1 MKYFLLIV
9 VITLFSPS
17 SHAHEHQAT
26 ATYLGN
32 EGIMIQE
39 GDIRIVFDPFF
50 HNGYNNYQLVP
61 ENIRMA
67 LFSGTEPYN
76 NINAMFISH
85 AHGDHFAADDVLK
98 FLQSHSD
105 TKLIAPSQ
113 AVEKLAELKP
123 SDAVMKQVISID
135 LKLGDKVKTIKVDD
149 LFIEVVRIPHAGWP
163 GRADISNLIFRV
175 TLNNAV
181 TIMHMGDADP
191 NDMHFKPYQKHWQKQ
206 KTNTA
211 FPPYWFFTSSDGP
224 IILDERINTETS
236 VGIHVPI
243 KVPFSLEM
251 TGEAYFS
258 KPSEQKTIGHK
269 HAN

>member
-1 MKYFLLIV
+1 MKYILLIV
-9 VITLFSPS
+9 LITLSHSP

-39 GDIRIVFDPFF
+39 AGIKIVFDPFF

-61 ENIRMA
+61 ENIRTA

-76 NINAMFISH
+76 NINTIFISH

-98 FLQSHSD
+98 FLKSHPD
-105 TKLIAPSQ
+105 TKLIAPNQ
-113 AVEKLAELKP
+113 AVEKLAELKN
-123 SDAVMKQVISID
+123 SNAVMKQVTSID

-163 GRADISNLIFRV
+163 GRADISNLVFRV

-191 NDMHFKPYQKHWQKQ
+191 NDMHFKPYQKHWRNQ

-211 FPPYWFFTSSDGP
+211 FPPYWFFTSGDGP
-224 IILDERINTETS
+224 IILDERINTEAS
-236 VGIHVPI
+236 IGIHVPI
-243 KVPFSLEM
+243 KIPFSLEM

-258 KPSEQKTIGHK
+258 KPSEQKGIGHQ
-269 HAN
+269 HNE